1 MPTPLTTYN
10 LNLATISYNIH
21 SFFHLF
27 VPSFYNFSFGMTKVV
42 YMCPL
47 STNDLLRIFEML
59 DRNGDGQ
66 VSLEELSWLLER
78 IGVQFS
84 LNELESSVGKPSLD
98 FNEFLFFYKSI
109 SMQQNYKS
117 DEDRHEDGNIH
128 QEVVPDED
136 ESDLVKA
143 FNVFDLNGDGFI
155 SCEELE
161 SVLRRLGVLEENSS
175 RDCRTMIHVYDT
187 NLDGQ
192 LDFQEFKN
200 MMFQNTIS

>member
-1 MPTPLTTYN
+1 MTT
-10 LNLATISYNIH
+10 
-21 SFFHLF
+21 
-27 VPSFYNFSFGMTKVV
+27 VV

-66 VSLEELSWLLER
+66 LSLEELSWLLER

-117 DEDRHEDGNIH
+117 DDDRHEDGNIH
-128 QEVVPDED
+128 EEVVPDED

-155 SCEELE
+155 SCEELG

-187 NLDGQ
+187 NLDGL

>member
-1 MPTPLTTYN
+1 
-10 LNLATISYNIH
+10 
-21 SFFHLF
+21 
-27 VPSFYNFSFGMTKVV
+27 
-42 YMCPL
+42 MCPL

-117 DEDRHEDGNIH
+117 DDDRHEDGNIH
-128 QEVVPDED
+128 EEVVPDED

-155 SCEELE
+155 SCEELG

-175 RDCRTMIHVYDT
+175 RDCKTMIHVYDT
-187 NLDGQ
+187 NLDGL

>member
-1 MPTPLTTYN
+1 MTT
-10 LNLATISYNIH
+10 
-21 SFFHLF
+21 
-27 VPSFYNFSFGMTKVV
+27 VV

-66 VSLEELSWLLER
+66 VSLEELSLLLER

-98 FNEFLFFYKSI
+98 FNEFLLFYKSI

-117 DEDRHEDGNIH
+117 DDDRHEDGNIH
-128 QEVVPDED
+128 EEVVPDED